1 MTETPAEQPADPFPS
16 EEPGEDYA
24 GDTAEEVV
32 RPKDNK
38 PPADPEDSEG

>member
-1 MTETPAEQPADPFPS
+1 MTDVPSEPFPS

-32 RPKDNK
+32 GPDDVEVDAE
-38 PPADPEDSEG
+38 PSLEVPD